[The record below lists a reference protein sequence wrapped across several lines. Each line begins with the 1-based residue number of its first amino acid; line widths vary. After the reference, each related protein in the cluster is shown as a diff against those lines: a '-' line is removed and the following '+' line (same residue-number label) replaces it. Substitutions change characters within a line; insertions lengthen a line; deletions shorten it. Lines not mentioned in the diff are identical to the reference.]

1 MMDGDMVLV
10 HPEDMPYCVVTWRPS
25 YPPVDYWGKISAT
38 SVPRTQAEV
47 DKEVDA
53 VVDFMLPGS
62 ANKGVETD
70 PVAVSLPSNGLTPF
84 VVAGSVQQQWSGKSL
99 DEKFEGPWKSV
110 SENAKDLRELL
121 HLCALLEAECAEP
134 EPPSPGTAEKDEPR
148 LLATGGLS
156 VKERRKLERPGADSF
171 MVTPKKARKPRKPRT
186 AEQQAAYKQKNNK
199 RHRY

>member
-10 HPEDMPYCVVTWRPS
+10 RPEDIPCVVTWRLP
-25 YPPVDYWGKISAT
+25 YRPVDYWCKISAT

-70 PVAVSLPSNGLTPF
+70 PVAVSLPSNGRTPF

-134 EPPSPGTAEKDEPR
+134 EPPSP
-148 LLATGGLS
+148 
-156 VKERRKLERPGADSF
+156 
-171 MVTPKKARKPRKPRT
+171 MVTPKKAKNSNFSPKKAKKPRKPRT
-186 AEQQAAYKQKNNK
+186 AEQQAAYKQKQAAHKQKKNK

>member
-70 PVAVSLPSNGLTPF
+70 PVAVSLPSNGRTPF

-134 EPPSPGTAEKDEPR
+134 EPPSP
-148 LLATGGLS
+148 
-156 VKERRKLERPGADSF
+156 
-171 MVTPKKARKPRKPRT
+171 MVTPKKAKNSNFSPKKAKKPRKPRT
-186 AEQQAAYKQKNNK
+186 AEQQAAYKKKRNK
-199 RHRY
+199 SNTRRKR